1 MEEYAMP
8 HAVSKGLQDVIVGD
22 SAISLVD
29 GKKGRLLYRGVDISD
44 LAAHSTFEE
53 TVYLLWHGE
62 FPTRAQLDD
71 FESRLAGRRELPDVV
86 WNMLTSFPCW
96 PQPMEALRSSV
107 SALSACD
114 AYAEDHSHEAALS
127 LTAKLPT
134 IVASYYRH
142 STSQKRVP
150 PDPKLSHAA
159 NFLYMLRGEVPE
171 AFEQKV
177 MDTALILMADHEF
190 NASTFA
196 ARVTAST
203 LSDMYSAITS
213 AIGTLKGPL
222 HGGANERVMEMLL
235 EIGEP
240 DKVDKYINHALE
252 SGKRIMGF
260 GHRVYKTMDPRATVL
275 KDIVCEMDSHAQ
287 DPRWCRMSTRIMEV
301 VLDRKGLY
309 PNVDFFSAPLLYT
322 IGIPIN
328 LFTPIFAIS
337 RIAGWTAHVLE
348 QYADNRL
355 IRPLSNY
362 TGPEDKPYVPIERR

>member
-1 MEEYAMP
+1 MP
-8 HAVSKGLQDVIVGD
+8 QAVSRGLQDVIVAD
-22 SAISLVD
+22 SKISLVD
-29 GKKGRLLYRGVDISD
+29 GKKGRLLYRGVDISE

-53 TVYLLWHGE
+53 TAYLLWYGE
-62 FPTRAQLDD
+62 FPTRAQFDD
-71 FESRLAGRRELPDVV
+71 FKSRLAARRELPDAA
-86 WNMLTSFPCW
+86 WSMLTSFPCW
-96 PQPMEALRSSV
+96 PQPMEALRSAV
-107 SALSACD
+107 SSISSCETYSGD
-114 AYAEDHSHEAALS
+114 QDHEVALS

-134 IVASYYRH
+134 LVASYHRY
-142 STSQKRVP
+142 SNSKTRVP
-150 PDPKLSHAA
+150 PDPSLDHAA
-159 NFLYMLRGEVPE
+159 NFLYMLRGNVPE
-171 AFEQKV
+171 PFEKKA
-177 MDTALILMADHEF
+177 MDIALILMADHEF

-213 AIGTLKGPL
+213 AIGALKGPL

-240 DKVDKYINHALE
+240 DKVEEYINNELE
-252 SGKRIMGF
+252 SGRRIMGF

-275 KDIVCEMDSHAQ
+275 KDIVCAMDSQAR
-287 DPRWCRMSTRIMEV
+287 DPRWCRISLKIMEV
-301 VLDRKGLY
+301 VQKKKGLY
-309 PNVDFFSAPLLYT
+309 PNVDFFSAPLMYT
-322 IGIPIN
+322 LGIPLN

-362 TGPEDKPYVPIERR
+362 TGPENKPYVPIEKR

>member
-1 MEEYAMP
+1 MP
-8 HAVSKGLQDVIVGD
+8 QVVSKGLQDVIVAD
-22 SAISLVD
+22 SEISLVD
-29 GKKGRLLYRGVDISD
+29 GKKGKLLYRGVDISD

-53 TVYLLWHGE
+53 TVYLLWYGE
-62 FPTRAQLDD
+62 FPTAAELDD
-71 FESRLAGRRELPDVV
+71 FKGRLASRRELTDVV
-86 WNMLTSFPCW
+86 WNMLISFPCW

-107 SALSACD
+107 SALSSCD
-114 AYAEDHSHEAALS
+114 AYPEDQKYEAALS

-142 STSQKRVP
+142 SISQKRVP
-150 PDPKLSHAA
+150 PDPTLSHAA
-159 NFLYMLRGEVPE
+159 NFLYMLKGEAPE
-171 AFEQKV
+171 PFEQKA
-177 MDTALILMADHEF
+177 MDIALILMADHEF

-235 EIGEP
+235 EIGEL
-240 DKVDKYINHALE
+240 DGVEDYINHALE

-275 KDIVCEMDSHAQ
+275 KDIVCRMDSNAR
-287 DPRWCRMSTRIMEV
+287 DPRWCRMSLKIME
-301 VLDRKGLY
+301 LMQQKKGLY
-309 PNVDFFSAPLLYT
+309 PNVDFFSAPLMYT
-322 IGIPIN
+322 IGIPTN

-337 RIAGWTAHVLE
+337 RIAGWSAHVLE
-348 QYADNRL
+348 QYANNRL